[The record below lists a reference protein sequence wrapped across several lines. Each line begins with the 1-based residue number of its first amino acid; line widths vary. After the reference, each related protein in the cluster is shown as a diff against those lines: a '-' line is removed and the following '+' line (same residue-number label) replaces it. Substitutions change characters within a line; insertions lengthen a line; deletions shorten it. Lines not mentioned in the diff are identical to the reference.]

1 MLGEHDDLLALVPRF
16 GCDPL
21 EQNYNFA
28 EICHRSRKR
37 WDMRVPGEAVSALTS
52 AAVQASLPVILG
64 LDRLPL
70 HPDEGRLPLA
80 RRLPAGKPRTLMTG
94 AIVSQPGARAQRFHT
109 DADGGHL
116 NWAGALPLSLSLSP
130 SLSLSLGLSLS
141 LSLSLSPSLTPSL
154 TLTLT

>member
-52 AAVQASLPVILG
+52 TAVQASLPVILG

-116 NWAGALPLSLSLSP
+116 AARAAHTAAHPRGLRHRRDHRGGIAFRCVMAATTRLPGETFP
-130 SLSLSLGLSLS
+130 
-141 LSLSLSPSLTPSL
+141 
-154 TLTLT
+154 

>member
-80 RRLPAGKPRTLMTG
+80 RRLPAGKQLIRGRSCEQRRFEQRWLT
-94 AIVSQPGARAQRFHT
+94 ARLYRI
-109 DADGGHL
+109 
-116 NWAGALPLSLSLSP
+116 N
-130 SLSLSLGLSLS
+130 
-141 LSLSLSPSLTPSL
+141 
-154 TLTLT
+154 

>member
-52 AAVQASLPVILG
+52 AAVQASLLVILG
-64 LDRLPL
+64 LAVLPWV
-70 HPDEGRLPLA
+70 
-80 RRLPAGKPRTLMTG
+80 LPALRRFLPEGLVQVGAPRGSIAPPKTC
-94 AIVSQPGARAQRFHT
+94 
-109 DADGGHL
+109 
-116 NWAGALPLSLSLSP
+116 
-130 SLSLSLGLSLS
+130 
-141 LSLSLSPSLTPSL
+141 
-154 TLTLT
+154 

>member
-94 AIVSQPGARAQRFHT
+94 AVVSQPGARAQRFHT

-116 NWAGALPLSLSLSP
+116 AWAGVLPP
-130 SLSLSLGLSLS
+130 GY
-141 LSLSLSPSLTPSL
+141 P
-154 TLTLT
+154 